1 MIKKISFLLL
11 FVFAAFAA
19 KAQTIDLV
27 APNGGENYA
36 TNSNQFI
43 VWTSS
48 GISNVKIEF
57 SADGGT
63 SWSLVSASVA
73 TTPGVGFYSWAVP
86 AAPST
91 FCRVRISDVASPV
104 ITDISAANFSISS
117 PTITL
122 TSPNGGEII
131 GVGSNYNITWTGVG
145 VSSVKLEYTVNNGS
159 TWNTIINSV
168 SAGSGS
174 YTWAGVPNNPS
185 TQCKIRITDISNP
198 LVSDQSNNIF
208 TIVVP
213 SLVVTTPNGGETLT
227 GATTTQIY
235 WNSTGVSGNVTL
247 KYTTDGTT
255 WITISAFATNNG
267 TFNWNVP
274 NNTTACAKVA
284 VIDNSNAS
292 VADTSNACFAINASP
307 GVVTISAPNGGES
320 WGVGSSRQI
329 TWSSLFIT
337 NVKIEYSTDNGATWT
352 EITPSVSAGS
362 GSYTWSPIPNTIS
375 SNCKI
380 RVSDATNPAFF
391 DVSNVIFS
399 IVNPLATVTYPNGG
413 ESFVGNSSPT
423 VYWSSLGLG
432 SFVDLFYSIDGGSS
446 WTQFAFSTSNDGNQS
461 WTIPNL
467 PSTTCKI
474 RVRDTSF
481 PNSEDVSDANFTI
494 TAPVPTITLTTPNG
508 SENWSVGSSKNILWS
523 SSNISLVNIDYSIDN
538 GVTWIAIA
546 NNISA
551 SGGFYNWSSV
561 PNTPSCIAKVRVTD
575 ASNALYFDA
584 SNNNFCITTPAVTV
598 TTPNGGETFT
608 ASTSTTVFWN
618 SAGLS
623 TNVNIYYSTDGGATW
638 TLFVSCTSNDGS
650 QNWNIP
656 ATIGNQYRIK
666 VEDCSSPFTFDISD
680 ANFTVV
686 APIPT
691 IAVSTPNGGD
701 IFGIGTNET
710 ISWGGTN
717 LSNGVNLEYSLN
729 NGSSWTVISTF
740 TSGATFGNYTWLV
753 PNVTPSTSCLVRVT
767 SLLNGAVSDVSN
779 SNFSIVTPSIT
790 LIDPN
795 GGQTLTASSSYTIRY
810 NTLELTGNIRLELS
824 TDGGSTFPTTF
835 TNTATGTSFNWTV
848 NNIPSTQC
856 RIRATSTTI
865 TSLTDVSDANFTILA
880 PTPTVT
886 QSVPNG
892 GEFYTIGSNQTV
904 SWSGSNLLAGVNLEY
919 SLNSG
924 STWTTITTFTSG
936 ANGGSY
942 NWLIPTVT
950 PSTNCLFRVTSL
962 ANALAT
968 DVSNSNFTISNPIP
982 AITVTAPNTNVYW
995 GIGTAQTIT
1004 WNCSNLGAGNLV
1016 NILMSYDNGAS
1027 WTTLASSYTS
1037 GVSSGSYNLA
1047 NVVGPVSATCLIRVE
1062 DAVNTAYFDQSNV
1075 LFNVAN
1081 RQINVLAPNGGE
1093 VVYIG
1098 SFPTFSWSSLAMLGN
1113 VRILLSRDGGTTF
1126 PTTITNSVSVNSTSG
1141 LVTSS
1146 YGSWQAVAP
1155 TSTQCRIRVVD
1166 VSNGAI
1172 VDESNADFTIAVP
1185 VPSITVS
1192 SPNGGEVYGVASNST
1207 ISWNCSN
1214 LSTSNLVNIEYSTD
1228 NGTSWTSIV
1237 SSHTSFASFG
1247 SYNWVNIPN
1256 TPSANCKVRV
1266 SDVGFPTSNDVS
1278 NNTFSIVTPNVYV
1291 ATPNG
1296 GEVFTALTNNTINW
1310 SSTGFTGNVDI
1321 AYKTTLGA
1329 VWTNIATNQTNNGSY
1344 NWSVPNTPTTTAKV
1358 RVRSTSFSA
1367 HADSSDVF
1375 FTINPPIKSITV
1387 SAPNGGEI
1395 YGVGTNKTI
1404 SWSSSNVATVKIE
1417 LSLDN
1422 GVTYPTTLTASTAAG
1437 AGSFSWNNIPN
1448 TPSNL
1453 CKIKITDISDPAV
1466 SDVSNNTFTIV
1477 NPALTISA
1485 PNGGETFVAN
1495 SSYNISW
1502 FSQGASNNYRIEVS
1516 TDGGATYQMINANYF
1531 TPQQVVNYSWNI
1543 STGLTGL
1550 PSANCLVRVTD
1561 ISGIAGA
1568 PLDVSDNLFT
1578 INMPPPIITVTTPNG
1593 GQNWVVGSNQNIN
1606 WTASFVTSLTNL
1618 KVEYTTDNGLN
1629 WNLINAS
1636 VLASNGSILWT
1647 VPNTP
1652 SSLCRIRISDAA
1664 NPTTYFDLSNNV
1676 FNIISPSITLVTPNC
1691 GELWNGASNYSI
1703 FWSGTG
1709 LSGTVKLEYSINNG
1723 STWNSIT
1730 NFAGSSSTG
1739 GNYTWNVP
1747 NTPST
1752 LALVRVTDNGTPSL
1766 VDVSNCNFTILSP
1779 NPYITVNYPNGGEQF
1794 GTNNNVNIT
1803 WQSAYVSNV
1812 NIEYYNGSI
1821 WQSVAT
1827 NISAAAGS
1835 YAWTTPGVA
1844 NGAAR
1849 IRLIDAANGSVSDQ
1863 SNGFFTIVSPSVNVT
1878 SPNGFENLTAGN
1890 THNITW
1896 NSIGLSNYVRI
1907 RLSTDGG
1914 TSYTVISNSEY
1925 NDGLLAWTVP
1935 NTPST
1940 QCRVEISDYNNALVV
1955 DVSNSNFTI
1964 SAAPASVTL
1973 TSPNGGQIYA
1983 TGSTQN
1989 ITWSSLS
1996 VSNVNIELSIDGGS
2010 NYTPIISNYA
2020 AALGSY
2026 SWIVPS
2032 TASDNCLIRIS
2043 NSANSAVNDISSS
2056 VFEIA
2061 APYITVTAP
2070 NGGNNLMVGNNYY
2083 ITWASLG
2090 VPNVKVEFSTN
2101 GGTTWTTLAANTAN
2115 VGYFY
2120 WNIPN
2125 QITTTAKIR
2134 VSNVISSVTDQSD
2147 ADFSIINSTPSI
2159 SLSSP
2164 NGGQYWYA
2172 GSSYYI
2178 NWTSNGVS
2186 SVKLEYTVNNGVSW
2200 TDIVTSIPSITGYYY
2215 WNVPITPSTQCKVR
2229 ISNAANSSLN
2239 DESNAVFTI
2248 ASPTP
2253 YVQVN
2258 YPNGSENFNVGSF
2271 ANITWTKN
2279 NINAVKVEISRNGG
2293 GSWTTLVTSTTANSY
2308 YWNVTA
2314 PNSTNCLVRVT
2325 DFNDANQLDISNG
2338 PFTISTTAVNTN
2350 TITTSA
2356 VATPICKGATID
2368 VSFTQNGTFNVGN
2381 IYTAQLSDA
2390 FGNFTNP
2397 ILIGSF
2403 SGITPSTMQCVI
2415 PTSIANGTAYRIR
2428 VVASDLPTVGA
2439 NNGTDLII
2447 KSPEFNFTA
2456 SSQLKYL
2463 PDGQVDFTYVGVS
2476 SDIISYTWTFGNSET
2491 STLQNP
2497 TYNYTQI
2504 GFYDISLT
2512 AINTY
2517 NCVTTLTK
2525 PTYIRVERLFTNTL
2539 LNSGTTSRITGA
2551 SFINRDKGC
2560 FALENG
2566 NCIVTADSGAT
2577 FQTSV
2582 TGATV
2587 GLTGASLKAGKWY
2600 VSGQNGTLLKS
2611 TNQGDTWAPIASA
2624 ATGDLKSISF
2634 ANADTGFVV
2643 GTNGV
2648 AMRVENGTAVPQT
2661 TGVSANLRGVS
2672 AIFDEAYAVGDNGTI
2687 VHFDGSSWGTMPS
2700 PTSDNFTSI
2709 LMFELK
2715 ATRGYACD
2723 DGGSIIRYEGGQWD
2737 VSLSGVDVDFKSI
2750 AGFGNDSAWVS
2761 ATEGIVYVTY
2771 DGGVTWGR
2779 YSVGS
2784 TTDMNTIVFTEGRGF
2799 VAGNDGEARRFLGD
2813 AASDGSTSNGGN
2825 PLTGACT
2832 TPTVINVNG
2841 ITDDQ
2846 AVLNWTNGA
2855 SETNWDVEYGVSPY
2869 TFTGTPTTTSNA
2881 NQLTLTGLSSFTTY
2895 ECKVRSNCGAT
2906 NSAWSAITTFTT
2918 STTNIDELA
2927 VAMKQFIT
2935 YPVPSSNELNI
2946 ETKFTA
2952 PTSFKIVLKDVKG
2965 VEVNELFN
2973 GTVSGNFKQTVDV
2986 STLPSGIYFLHV
2998 NEGSKSYVRRI
3009 VVSQ

>member
-11 FVFAAFAA
+11 FVFAAFVA

-91 FCRVRISDVASPV
+91 FCRVRISDVASPA
-104 ITDISAANFSISS
+104 ITDISVANFSISS
-117 PTITL
+117 PSITL
-122 TSPNGGEII
+122 TSPNGGETI

-145 VSSVKLEYTVNNGS
+145 VSSVKLEYTVNNGT

-168 SAGSGS
+168 SAGSGTYS
-174 YTWAGVPNNPS
+174 WAGVPNNPS

-208 TIVVP
+208 SIVVP

-227 GATTTQIY
+227 GATTSQIY
-235 WNSTGVSGNVTL
+235 WNSTGVSGTVTL
-247 KYTTDGTT
+247 KYTTDGIT
-255 WITISAFATNNG
+255 WNTITGFATNNG
-267 TFNWNVP
+267 TYNWSVP

-284 VIDNSNAS
+284 IIDNSNPS
-292 VADTSNACFAINASP
+292 VSDTSNACFAINASP
-307 GVVTISAPNGGES
+307 GTVTIFSPNGGES

-329 TWSSLFIT
+329 TWSSSFIT

-352 EITPSVSAGS
+352 VITASVSAGS
-362 GSYTWSPIPNTIS
+362 GSYTWNPIPNTIS

-413 ESFVGNSSPT
+413 ESFVGNTSTT

-432 SFVDLFYSIDGGSS
+432 TSVDLFYSIDGGSS
-446 WTQFAFSTSNDGNQS
+446 WTQFGFCTSNDGNQFWS
-461 WTIPNL
+461 IPNL

-474 RVRDTSF
+474 RVRDCSF

-494 TAPVPTITLTTPNG
+494 TAPIPTITLTTPNG
-508 SENWSVGSSKNILWS
+508 GENWSVGSSRSIFWS
-523 SSNISLVNIDYSIDN
+523 SSNIALVNIDYSTDN
-538 GVTWIAIA
+538 GATWTSIAT
-546 NNISA
+546 NVSA

-575 ASNALYFDA
+575 ASNALYFDV

-598 TTPNGGETFT
+598 TTPNGGETYT
-608 ASTSTTVFWN
+608 ASSSVTVFWN

-623 TNVNIYYSTDGGATW
+623 SNVNVYYSTDGGTSW
-638 TLFVSCTSNDGS
+638 TQFLFCTTNDGN

-656 ATIGNQYRIK
+656 STLSNQYRIK

-691 IAVSTPNGGD
+691 ILVSTPNGGEVY
-701 IFGIGTNET
+701 GIGSNQT
-710 ISWGGTN
+710 ISWSGTN

-729 NGSSWTVISTF
+729 NGSSWTTISTF
-740 TSGATFGNYTWLV
+740 TSGATFGNYTWTV
-753 PNVTPSTSCLVRVT
+753 PNVAPSTSCLVRVT
-767 SLLNGAVSDVSN
+767 SLLNGTIADVSN
-779 SNFSIVTPSIT
+779 SNFSIVAPSLT

-795 GGQTLTASSSYTIRY
+795 GGQSLTAGSNYLVRWNSIGLS
-810 NTLELTGNIRLELS
+810 GNVKLELS
-824 TDGGSTFPTTF
+824 TDGGSTYPNTITF
-835 TNTATGTSFNWTV
+835 GTSTTSGQFNWNV

-856 RIRATSTTI
+856 RVKVTSTSI
-865 TSLTDVSDANFTILA
+865 TSITDISDANFTIL
-880 PTPTVT
+880 P
-886 QSVPNG
+886 
-892 GEFYTIGSNQTV
+892 
-904 SWSGSNLLAGVNLEY
+904 
-919 SLNSG
+919 
-924 STWTTITTFTSG
+924 
-936 ANGGSY
+936 
-942 NWLIPTVT
+942 
-950 PSTNCLFRVTSL
+950 
-962 ANALAT
+962 
-968 DVSNSNFTISNPIP
+968 P
-982 AITVTAPNTNVYW
+982 ASSITVTAPNGGEYYGVNTN
-995 GIGTAQTIT
+995 QTIT
-1004 WNCSNLGAGNLV
+1004 WNNSNLPAGNKV
-1016 NILMSYDNGAS
+1016 NIEYSIDNGAS

-1037 GVSSGSYNLA
+1037 GAFNGSYNWTGIPATPSTLCL
-1047 NVVGPVSATCLIRVE
+1047 VRVSDAT
-1062 DAVNTAYFDQSNV
+1062 NTAYFDQSNN
-1075 LFNVAN
+1075 LFNIVN
-1081 RQINVLAPNGGE
+1081 KTVSVTYPNGGE
-1093 VVYIG
+1093 TWFIG
-1098 SFPTFSWSSLAMLGN
+1098 TGYNINWSSLAVINN
-1113 VRILLSRDGGTTF
+1113 VRILLSRDGGTTY
-1126 PTTITNSVSVNSTSG
+1126 PTTLTNSTFSGTNSG
-1141 LVTSS
+1141 LYSGS
-1146 YGSWQAVAP
+1146 YFWSATAP
-1155 TSTQCRIRVVD
+1155 ASTQCKIKIVD
-1166 VSNGAI
+1166 AI
-1172 VDESNADFTIAVP
+1172 DNAIIDESNANFTIAAP
-1185 VPSITVS
+1185 VPTVTVT
-1192 SPNGGEVYGVASNST
+1192 SPNGGEVYGVASNTT

-1214 LSTSNLVNIEYSTD
+1214 LSTSNFVNIEYSTD
-1228 NGTSWTSIV
+1228 NGLSWTTIV
-1237 SSHTSFASFG
+1237 SSHTSGATFG
-1247 SYNWVNIPN
+1247 SYSWVNIPN
-1256 TPSANCKVRV
+1256 TPSINCKIRV
-1266 SDVGFPTSNDVS
+1266 SDAGLPTSNDIS

-1296 GEVFTALTNNTINW
+1296 GETYTAFTNNTINW
-1310 SSTGFTGNVDI
+1310 SSAGFTGNVDL
-1321 AYKTTLGA
+1321 AYKTSLGA
-1329 VWTNIATNQTNNGSY
+1329 AWTNIATNQTNNGSY
-1344 NWSVPNTPTTTAKV
+1344 NWFVPNTPTTTAKV
-1358 RVRSTSFSA
+1358 RVRSTSFSTI
-1367 HADSSDVF
+1367 ADSSDAF
-1375 FTINPPIKSITV
+1375 FTINPPVKSITV
-1387 SAPNGGEI
+1387 NAPNGGEI
-1395 YGVGTNKTI
+1395 FGVGTNKTI
-1404 SWSSSNVATVKIE
+1404 SWSASNVATVKIE

-1466 SDVSNNTFTIV
+1466 SDLSNNTFTIV

-1495 SSYNISW
+1495 SNYNISW

-1516 TDGGATYQMINANYF
+1516 TDGGTSYQVIAANYF
-1531 TPQQVVNYSWNI
+1531 TTQQVVNYSWFVNP
-1543 STGLTGL
+1543 GLTGL
-1550 PSANCLVRVTD
+1550 PSTNCLVRVTD

-1568 PLDVSDNLFT
+1568 PLDVSDNTFT
-1578 INMPPPIITVTTPNG
+1578 INLPPPSITVTAPNG
-1593 GQNWVVGSNQNIN
+1593 GQNWVIGSNQNIS
-1606 WTASFVTSLTNL
+1606 WSASFVTNL
-1618 KVEYTTDNGLN
+1618 KIEYTTDNGLT

-1636 VLASNGSILWT
+1636 VPASNGSILWT

-1652 SSLCRIRISDAA
+1652 SSLCRVRISDAA
-1664 NPTTYFDLSNNV
+1664 NPATYFDLSNNV

-1739 GNYTWNVP
+1739 GSYNWNVP

-1766 VDVSNCNFTILSP
+1766 IDVSNCNFTILSP

-1812 NIEYYNGSI
+1812 NIEYYNGST

-1844 NGAAR
+1844 NGSAR
-1849 IRLIDAANGSVSDQ
+1849 IRIIDAANGAVNDQ

-1935 NTPST
+1935 NTPSS
-1940 QCRVEISDYNNALVV
+1940 QCRIEISDYNNALVV

-1973 TSPNGGQIYA
+1973 TSPNGGQIFA

-1996 VSNVNIELSIDGGS
+1996 VANVNIELSIDGGS
-2010 NYTPIISNYA
+2010 NYTTIVSNYA
-2020 AALGSY
+2020 AALGTY
-2026 SWIVPS
+2026 SWLVPA

-2043 NSANSAVNDISSS
+2043 NSANAAVNDISSAF
-2056 VFEIA
+2056 FEIA

-2090 VPNVKVEFSTN
+2090 VQNVKVEFSTN

-2134 VSNVISSVTDQSD
+2134 VSSVNSSVTDQSD

-2186 SVKLEYTVNNGVSW
+2186 SVKLEYTVNNGTSW
-2200 TDIVTSIPSITGYYY
+2200 TDIVTSIPAITGYYY

-2279 NINAVKVEISRNGG
+2279 NINAVNVEISRNGG

-2325 DFNDANQLDISNG
+2325 DVNDANQLDISNG

-2350 TITTSA
+2350 TINTSA

-2447 KSPEFNFTA
+2447 KSPEFDFTA

-2463 PDGQVDFTYVGVS
+2463 PDGQVDFTYVGAT

-2504 GFYDISLT
+2504 GFYDIGLT

-2551 SFINRDKGC
+2551 SFINKDKGC

-2582 TGATV
+2582 TGASV

-2611 TNQGDTWAPIASA
+2611 TDQGASWAPIASA

-2634 ANADTGFVV
+2634 ATPDTGFVV

-2672 AIFDEAYAVGDNGTI
+2672 AIFDQAYAVGDNGTI
-2687 VHFDGSSWGTMPS
+2687 VHFNGTSWSTMAS
-2700 PTSDNFTSI
+2700 PTSDNFTSV

-2723 DGGSIIRYEGGQWD
+2723 EGGSIIRYEGGQWD

-2761 ATEGIVYVTY
+2761 ATEGIIYVTY

-2813 AASDGSTSNGGN
+2813 AASDGSISNGGN
-2825 PLTGACT
+2825 PVGGACT
-2832 TPTVINVNG
+2832 TPTAINVNG

-2846 AVLNWTNGA
+2846 AVLNWTNGS

-2906 NSAWSAITTFTT
+2906 KSAWSAVTTFTT

-2935 YPVPSSNELNI
+2935 YPVPSNNELNI

-2965 VEVNELFN
+2965 VQVNELFN

-2998 NEGSKSYVRRI
+2998 NEGTKSYVRRI